1 MYHQKKANKIYI
13 FIKMLKIIKIGGGII
28 DNEQDLEQF
37 LQTFSEI
44 KEPKI
49 LVHGGGKGAS
59 KMLNQL
65 GIEPKMIEGRR
76 ITDKPTLDVV
86 TGLYAGNLNKSI
98 VSKLQEFGC
107 NALGLSGADGNAI
120 KGSKRPVKTIDYG
133 FVGDLN
139 DESVNKEL
147 FQLLIDNNI
156 TPVVCAITHD
166 GNGQLLNTNAD
177 TIASTIAV
185 AMSLEN
191 EVELNFC
198 FDKIGVLRDVNDD
211 TTLIPKI
218 NETLYLQLKEEGV
231 IFEGMIPKLDNSF
244 KVINAGVKNVCLVHA
259 RNINSEIKTI
269 LC

>member
-1 MYHQKKANKIYI
+1 
-13 FIKMLKIIKIGGGII
+13 MLKIIKIGGGII
-28 DNEQDLEQF
+28 DDNLELEQF
-37 LQTFSEI
+37 LKTFTAIDS
-44 KEPKI
+44 PKI

-76 ITDKPTLDVV
+76 ITDQPTLDVV
-86 TGLYAGNLNKSI
+86 TGLYAGNINKTI
-98 VSKLQEFGC
+98 VSKLQKFGC
-107 NALGLSGADGNAI
+107 NALGLSGSDGNAI
-120 KGSKRPVKTIDYG
+120 KGSKRPIKTIDYG
-133 FVGDLN
+133 FVGDLTT
-139 DESVNKEL
+139 ESINKEL

-185 AMSLEN
+185 AMSQKN

>member
-1 MYHQKKANKIYI
+1 
-13 FIKMLKIIKIGGGII
+13 MLKIIKIGGGII
-28 DNEQDLEQF
+28 DNEQELNQF
-37 LQTFSEI
+37 LKTFSEI
-44 KEPKI
+44 DGPKI

-65 GIEPKMIEGRR
+65 GIEPKMVEGRR
-76 ITDKPTLDVV
+76 ITDQPTLDVV
-86 TGLYAGNLNKSI
+86 TGLYAGNLNKNI
-98 VSKLQEFGC
+98 VAKLQEYGC

-120 KGSKRPVKTIDYG
+120 KGKIRPVKTIDYG

-139 DESVNKEL
+139 DESVNKDL
-147 FQLLIDNNI
+147 FQLFIENNI

-177 TIASTIAV
+177 TVASTIAV
-185 AMSLEN
+185 TLSKQN
-191 EVELNFC
+191 DVELNFC

-211 TTLIPKI
+211 STLIPEI

-244 KVINAGVKNVCLVHA
+244 NVIKAGVKNVCLVHA
-259 RNINSEIKTI
+259 QNINSEIKTI

>member
-1 MYHQKKANKIYI
+1 
-13 FIKMLKIIKIGGGII
+13 MLKIIKIGGGVIN
-28 DNEQDLEQF
+28 NEQDLEQF

-98 VSKLQEFGC
+98 VSKFQEFGC

-166 GNGQLLNTNAD
+166 GNGQLLKHQCRYYCLYNCGCNVT
-177 TIASTIAV
+177 
-185 AMSLEN
+185 EN
-191 EVELNFC
+191 EV
-198 FDKIGVLRDVNDD
+198 R
-211 TTLIPKI
+211 
-218 NETLYLQLKEEGV
+218 
-231 IFEGMIPKLDNSF
+231 
-244 KVINAGVKNVCLVHA
+244 
-259 RNINSEIKTI
+259 IKF
-269 LC
+269 LL

>member
-1 MYHQKKANKIYI
+1 
-13 FIKMLKIIKIGGGII
+13 MLKIIKIGGGII
-28 DNEQDLEQF
+28 DNEVELEKF
-37 LQTFSEI
+37 LQTFSTI
-44 KEPKI
+44 DGPKI
-49 LVHGGGKGAS
+49 LIHGGGKGAS

-65 GIEPKMIEGRR
+65 GIEPKMVDGRR

-86 TGLYAGNLNKSI
+86 TGLYAGNINKLI
-98 VSKLQEFGC
+98 VSKLQEYNC

-120 KGSKRPVKTIDYG
+120 QGKKRPVKTIDYG
-133 FVGDLN
+133 FVGDLTN
-139 DESVNKEL
+139 ESVNKDL

-166 GNGQLLNTNAD
+166 GNGQLFNTNAD

-185 AMSLEN
+185 AMSEKN
-191 EVELNFC
+191 EVELNFV

-211 TTLIPKI
+211 STLIPKI

-244 KVINAGVKNVCLVHA
+244 NVINSGVKNVCLVHA
-259 RNINSEIKTI
+259 RNINSDIKTI